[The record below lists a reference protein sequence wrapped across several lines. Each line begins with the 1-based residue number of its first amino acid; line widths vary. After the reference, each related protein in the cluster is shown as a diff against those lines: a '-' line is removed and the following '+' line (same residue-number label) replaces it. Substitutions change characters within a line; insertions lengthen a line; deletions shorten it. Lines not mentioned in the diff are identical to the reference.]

1 MPSGQRAHSPPGSLA
16 EAAPQ
21 SRQPPGHC
29 SRASSVGCQLKS
41 QLGVKVEAAHLQ
53 PHIALLLA
61 GVADHARVV
70 AVADI
75 ARVQKRGPAPAAG
88 AVQSTV
94 VGDVAIAVLAH
105 VDNVGAVRHPAAV
118 RAAGVVALADEAA
131 VVPRRAAPVAQA
143 ILPAVGGGVR
153 VAVPALVLRGRA
165 WGLVALSLQ
174 KWRHRMC
181 QRFWYELYERW

>member
-1 MPSGQRAHSPPGSLA
+1 MLFPEVRCNLCSIEAVARLWLFHCRPSCPVAWPATRVAGDRLKLYRQGAAVAAAARA
-16 EAAPQ
+16 
-21 SRQPPGHC
+21 
-29 SRASSVGCQLKS
+29 
-41 QLGVKVEAAHLQ
+41 LQ
-53 PHIALLLA
+53 PYVALLLA

-88 AVQSTV
+88 AVQSAV

-153 VAVPALVLRGRA
+153 VAVPALVLGR
-165 WGLVALSLQ
+165 
-174 KWRHRMC
+174 RT
-181 QRFWYELYERW
+181 